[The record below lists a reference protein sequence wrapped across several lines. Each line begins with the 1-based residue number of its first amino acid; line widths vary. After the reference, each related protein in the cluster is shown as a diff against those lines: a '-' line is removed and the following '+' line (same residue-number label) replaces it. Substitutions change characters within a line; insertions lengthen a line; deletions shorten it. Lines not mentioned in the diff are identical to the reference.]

1 MYISCLYPIFHQQTF
16 SEFDILFTYPNQDI
30 HWNYPNQVYPLEL
43 TIFVKEKI
51 ASNTLCRKLKNH
63 EINAVCEKF
72 WKPAIS
78 LVLQK
83 AYSVIHKINADE
95 GKPF

>member
-1 MYISCLYPIFHQQTF
+1 M
-16 SEFDILFTYPNQDI
+16 
-30 HWNYPNQVYPLEL
+30 
-43 TIFVKEKI
+43 EKI